1 MAEPLRLLPDNIDNY
16 SECQDCFLEKDKI
29 LDLIDNDLLTVHFQ
43 PIYSV
48 TDGTVYAYEALT
60 RIKEGAQIKEG
71 HLFNN
76 IGDLFKSA
84 ILVNFISHLD
94 VICRANALK
103 CAARQGL
110 KKAESYLCVNICPET
125 LMDPSHLVGITDQ
138 LVEEYDLPK
147 EKIILEITE
156 ESAINNLELFRKTV
170 SRYRERGYKIAIDDF
185 GAGYGGL
192 KMLSMIEPELVKIDC
207 HFISNIDKATVKYNL
222 VDAIA
227 TACHRMGIKI
237 VAEGIE
243 REEELAIIM
252 NMGIELL
259 QGFYLCRPAPDLRDR
274 PVSLPRLPT
283 LEANACILNME
294 QNFMGEIAQK
304 VVPIKPSE
312 SVSEAFHRFSNMP
325 ELRGLPVVEDNRLMG
340 MMHRQRFLEN
350 QILGRYGYGFALNT
364 HKKVED
370 LMERQFFMVETT
382 ATIQDVAQMIQI
394 RKNDFLYD
402 DICVTKNGKYLGTV
416 SVMSILDA
424 ITEKSLQLA
433 RGANPISGLPG
444 NEFIQREI
452 EKRLSQKMHFDICY
466 LDLDHFKPFNDHYGF
481 ERGDTVIKAL
491 AQILRDYVETEKD
504 KFNFVGHIGGDD
516 FIMILRPKISLPVC
530 ETIIQKFESG
540 LSLLHGADDYQKG
553 FYISKN
559 RRGQEQNYNL
569 MSLSIGIV
577 STEDINAKSY
587 AQVASIA
594 TEVKKAAKMQPGS
607 TIVKNRRISNESL
620 ES

>member
-1 MAEPLRLLPDNIDNY
+1 MAEALRLLIDNNDNLAR
-16 SECQDCFLEKDKI
+16 CLDTCLEKDKI
-29 LDLIDNDLLTVHFQ
+29 IELIDNDLLTVHFQ

-48 TDGTVYAYEALT
+48 NDGTVYAYEALT
-60 RIKEGAQIKEG
+60 RIKEGARVKDG
-71 HLFNN
+71 FLFNN

-94 VICRANALK
+94 VICRANAFK
-103 CAARQGL
+103 CAALQGF

-125 LMDPSHLVGITDQ
+125 LMDPAHLVGITDQ
-138 LVEEYDLPK
+138 LTVEYDIPK

-156 ESAINNLELFRKTV
+156 ESAISNLELFRKTV
-170 SRYRERGYKIAIDDF
+170 NRYRERGYKVAIDDF

-259 QGFYLCRPAPDLRDR
+259 QGFYLSRPAPDLRDR
-274 PVSLPRLPT
+274 PVALPRLPV
-283 LEANACILNME
+283 LEANACLLNLE
-294 QNFMGEIAQK
+294 QNFMGEIARK
-304 VVPIKPSE
+304 VEPISPAE
-312 SVSEAFHRFSNMP
+312 SVTTAFHRFSNVP
-325 ELRGLPVVEDNRLMG
+325 EIRGLPVVEDDRVLG
-340 MMHRQRFLEN
+340 MMHRQRFLED
-350 QILGRYGYGFALNT
+350 QILGKYGYGFSLNT
-364 HKKVED
+364 YKKVQD
-370 LMERQFFMVETT
+370 LMERQFFMAE
-382 ATIQDVAQMIQI
+382 ASANIQDVAQMIQI
-394 RKNDFLYD
+394 RKQDFLYD
-402 DICVTKNGKYLGTV
+402 DICITKNGKYLGTV

-424 ITEKSLQLA
+424 ITEKSIQLA
-433 RGANPISGLPG
+433 RGANPLSGLPG

-452 EKRLSQKMHFDICY
+452 EKRLSQKMHFDVCY

-491 AQILRDYVETEKD
+491 AQILRDYIETEKD

-530 ETIIQKFESG
+530 ETVIQKFESG
-540 LSLLHGADDYQKG
+540 LPLLHGGEDYQKG
-553 FYISKN
+553 FYVSEDRQGK
-559 RRGQEQNYNL
+559 EQNYSIL
-569 MSLSIGIV
+569 SISIGIV
-577 STEDINAKSY
+577 STEDINVRSY
-587 AQVASIA
+587 AQIASIA
-594 TEVKKAAKMQPGS
+594 TEVKKAAKMKEGS
-607 TIVKNRRISNESL
+607 SIVKNRRITNERL
-620 ES
+620 D

>member
-1 MAEPLRLLPDNIDNY
+1 MAEPARILLDNIDNY
-16 SECQDCFLEKDKI
+16 SEGHDYCLEKDKI
-29 LDLIDNDLLTVHFQ
+29 IELIDNDLLTVHFQ

-48 TDGTVYAYEALT
+48 NDGTVHAYEALT
-60 RIKEGAQIKEG
+60 RIKEGAQIKNG
-71 HLFNN
+71 GLFNN

-110 KKAESYLCVNICPET
+110 KKTESYLCVNICPET
-125 LMDPSHLVGITDQ
+125 LMDPAHLVGITDE
-138 LVEEYDLPK
+138 LADEYDIPK

-156 ESAINNLELFRKTV
+156 ESAIKNLELFRKTV
-170 SRYRERGYKIAIDDF
+170 SRYRERGYRIAIDDF

-207 HFISNIDKATVKYNL
+207 HFIANIDKATVKYNL

-274 PVSLPRLPT
+274 PVALPRLPT
-283 LEANACILNME
+283 LEANACLLSME

-304 VVPIKPSE
+304 VAPINPSE
-312 SVSEAFHRFSNMP
+312 SVSEAFHRFSNKP
-325 ELRGLPVVEDNRLMG
+325 DLRGLPVVETDRVMG

-364 HKKVED
+364 HKKVEN
-370 LMERQFFMVETT
+370 LMERQFFMVEAT

-491 AQILRDYVETEKD
+491 AQILRDYIETEKD

-540 LSLLHGADDYQKG
+540 LPLLHGAEDYQKG
-553 FYISKN
+553 FYVSSN

-587 AQVASIA
+587 AQIASIA
-594 TEVKKAAKMQPGS
+594 SEVKKAAKMQPGS
-607 TIVKNRRISNESL
+607 AIVKNRRITNAGL
-620 ES
+620 D